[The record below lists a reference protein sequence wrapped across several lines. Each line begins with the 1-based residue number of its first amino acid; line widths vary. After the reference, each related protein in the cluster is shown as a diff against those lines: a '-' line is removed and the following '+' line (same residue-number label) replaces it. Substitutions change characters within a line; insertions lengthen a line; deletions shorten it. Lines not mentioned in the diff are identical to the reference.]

1 MYRIISLFNYHSNTI
16 MIPPM
21 LIAVVIVI
29 IFITFIDAASFDP
42 LKHGYAMFFIGKDA
56 NWKT

>member
-1 MYRIISLFNYHSNTI
+1 

-42 LKHGYAMFFIGKDA
+42 LKHGYAMFSSGKDA
-56 NWKT
+56 NRKT